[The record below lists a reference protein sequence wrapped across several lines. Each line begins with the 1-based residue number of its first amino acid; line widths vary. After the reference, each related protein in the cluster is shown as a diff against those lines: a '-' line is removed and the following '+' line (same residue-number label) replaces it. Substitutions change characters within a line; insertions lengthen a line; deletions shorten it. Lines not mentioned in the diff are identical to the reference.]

1 MNESSETR
9 VDLTDDALSDV
20 TGGIT
25 ADEIIQKIKD
35 YYAWVPK
42 EILDKITTSIS
53 TQGFKAARTL
63 VERLAKNIPTIK
75 GIADLIPRE

>member
-53 TQGFKAARTL
+53 TQGFKAARAL
-63 VERLAKNIPTIK
+63 VERLAKNMPTIK